1 MQNRIFISILFVL
14 VLSLGFAQR
23 NPITQNYRKFDKKLI
38 HFGFMLGVNTADFS
52 TRYKPNMLTEYDV
65 YSIQNQSQPGFQL
78 GIISSL
84 KLGTPLIRLRFIPS
98 LSFQERIL
106 TYSFYEEN
114 DEGEIELVED
124 EPERIGSTNLDFPL
138 MFKFRT
144 KRYNN
149 FAAYAILGA
158 QYTLDLQSQED
169 DAQKFADPFIK
180 IKRDDIQGQVGAGF
194 DFFLPFFKFGI
205 ELKLSHGLINGFI
218 QDGTRLSKPI
228 DALYNRVWWFSL
240 TFEG

>member
-23 NPITQNYRKFDKKLI
+23 NPVTQNYRKFDKKLI

-52 TRYKPNMLTEYDV
+52 TRYKPNMLTEYNT
-65 YSIQNQSQPGFQL
+65 YSIENKSQPGFQL

-84 KLGTPLIRLRFIPS
+84 KVGTPLIRLRFVPS
-98 LSFQERIL
+98 LSFQERVL
-106 TYSFYEEN
+106 NYSYYEEN
-114 DEGEIELVED
+114 DEGEIELVE
-124 EPERIGSTNLDFPL
+124 EEQRIGSTNLDFPL

-149 FAAYAILGA
+149 FAAYAIMGA

-169 DAQKFADPFIK
+169 AAQKFADPFIK